1 MTRKHLGLSIIILLL
16 LLPLLGCVLKP
27 RPIYKPYPRKHQKE
41 HDAKDSRV
49 QPEVD
54 HDNSHDADRWQNGD
68 FGDEGVVDEDASYT
82 DASLEATEIMP
93 VSTEV
98 WKLANE
104 LIPFL
109 NTPYKYGG
117 EDTTGVDCSG
127 LVKVVYE
134 RAFGISLPHK
144 AAFQYKLDIARPV
157 ARPQLKAGDLVF
169 FYDKRFRR
177 IGHVGIYLNNGY
189 FIHSMIRKGV
199 VISNLSGKYW
209 KKFYA
214 GARRIL
220 KK

>member
-1 MTRKHLGLSIIILLL
+1 MRYKHPGYCIIVIFLF
-16 LLPLLGCVLKP
+16 LPLLGCVLTP
-27 RPIYKPYPRKHQKE
+27 RPIYKPYPHKNS
-41 HDAKDSRV
+41 KDREADSSAVHRNGRLGG
-49 QPEVD
+49 ENGVD
-54 HDNSHDADRWQNGD
+54 RGNIGE
-68 FGDEGVVDEDASYT
+68 FGDEGVSAEDASYSE
-82 DASLEATEIMP
+82 ASLEVTEMTA

-134 RAFGISLPHK
+134 RAFDINLPHK
-144 AAFQYKLDIARPV
+144 AALQYRLKFARPV
-157 ARPQLKAGDLVF
+157 SKSRLTAGDLVF
-169 FYDKRFRR
+169 FYDKRYRR

-199 VISNLSGKYW
+199 VISHLSGKYW
-209 KKFYA
+209 KKYYA
-214 GARRIL
+214 GARRLI
-220 KK
+220 KQ